1 MNYISLILVDPLC
14 KYTTIIP
21 SHNLDDALSTILYKY
36 IKYNIKY
43 ILVAT
48 PYTTDINKS
57 TEIERYTLD
66 KKNNMIFIYKNGER
80 FFNFD
85 NYPKTNLRLN
95 IISKLLCYNKD
106 RLNTIYKELY
116 PTGRHQNRYLTKKST
131 YLKHI
136 YHYKN
141 IVQYLNI

>member
-1 MNYISLILVDPLC
+1 MNYISLILIDPLC

-21 SHNLDDALSTILYKY
+21 SHNLDDGISRMLYRY
-36 IKYNIKY
+36 ISYNIKY

-57 TEIERYTLD
+57 TVIERYTIN
-66 KKNNMIFIYKNGER
+66 KKNNMIFIYRNKER
-80 FFNFD
+80 FINFD
-85 NYPKTNLRLN
+85 NLPKTNLRLN
-95 IISKLLCYNKD
+95 IISILLCYNKD
-106 RLNTIYKELY
+106 RLYTIYKELY
-116 PTGRHQNRYLTKKST
+116 PKGRHQNRYFTKKST

-136 YHYKN
+136 YRYQN